1 LGSWHGESI
10 FLTSQN
16 EKFPASQVLVA
27 HKSTTGKVNYYSTI
41 ARDITRQKQA
51 EAELNKYRVHLEEL
65 VAERTRELEVSNKE
79 LESYSYSIAHDL
91 RAPLRTIVSFSQIL
105 QEDAN
110 HKLTPAET
118 SYINRLIGAGKYM
131 AELIDDILDLARIS
145 RAELKPATVNITQI
159 ANSIASRL
167 QQTDKQRK
175 TEWNIQSDIQTVGDE
190 ALLTIALENLLG
202 NAWKYTSKTKN
213 AYIEVGQ
220 MQQNGQAVVFVKDNG
235 AGFDMKYAGKLFGA
249 FQRLHGE
256 EFEGTGIGL
265 ATVARI
271 IYRHGGKIW
280 AEAAVGR
287 GATFYFTLESY
298 KREVKQKK
306 LIESVI

>member
-1 LGSWHGESI
+1 M
-10 FLTSQN
+10 
-16 EKFPASQVLVA
+16 
-27 HKSTTGKVNYYSTI
+27 
-41 ARDITRQKQA
+41 
-51 EAELNKYRVHLEEL
+51 
-65 VAERTRELEVSNKE
+65 
-79 LESYSYSIAHDL
+79 
-91 RAPLRTIVSFSQIL
+91 RTIVSFSQIL

-110 HKLTPAET
+110 HKLSSTEI
-118 SYINRLIGAGKYM
+118 SYLNRLIGAGKYM

-145 RAELKPATVNITQI
+145 RAELKPATVNVTQI
-159 ANSIASRL
+159 ATSIASRL

-175 TEWNIQSDIQTVGDE
+175 TEWIIQSDIQTVGDE

-202 NAWKYTSKTKN
+202 NAWKYTSKTIN

-220 MQQNGQAVVFVKDNG
+220 MKQNDQTVFFVNDNG

-280 AEAAVGR
+280 AEAAVGE
-287 GATFYFTLESY
+287 GATFYFTLVSY
-298 KREVKQKK
+298 KQEIKQK
-306 LIESVI
+306 ESLEVAT